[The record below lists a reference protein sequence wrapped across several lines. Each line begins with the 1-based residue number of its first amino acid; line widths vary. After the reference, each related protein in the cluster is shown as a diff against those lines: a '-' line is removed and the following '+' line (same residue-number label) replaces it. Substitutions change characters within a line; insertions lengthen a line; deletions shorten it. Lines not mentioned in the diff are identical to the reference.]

1 MMSHSNGSHAS
12 GEGDAA
18 AAPRFFDVRVLRQ
31 DGPEQPSYWQRHRV
45 QLEPDMNVTS
55 VLQRIAA
62 KAHTADGDAVAPV
75 AYESNCLEEVCG
87 SCTMLINGRTRQAC
101 SALVEKLLAEQPDEI
116 ELRPMSKFP
125 VLRDLL
131 VNRRRLFRAL
141 ERVKAWIPV
150 DGYYDAGPGPRQS
163 AEQQEQAYPLMQCM
177 SCGCCLEACPQY
189 GKVELT
195 RRAGE
200 GDEAFLKREQAA
212 YDANFVGAPRDQP
225 NHLLQSASDWRPEC
239 GRSFGL
245 ADGAGGYPELRQRA
259 ELRRRLPQVDSP
271 DHFDRTRRPGDHG
284 PGVETLVRPLT
295 LPEQSGVYQGSPAW
309 QTQTAS
315 IPHFGRV
322 KPG

>member
-1 MMSHSNGSHAS
+1 MTNYSNGGHDH
-12 GEGDAA
+12 GDGDAA
-18 AAPRFFDVRVLRQ
+18 ASSRYFDVRVLRQ

-62 KAHTADGDAVAPV
+62 TAHTTDGEAVAPV

-101 SALVEKLLAEQPDEI
+101 SALVEKLLTEQPGEI

-125 VLRDLL
+125 VIRDLL

-189 GKVELT
+189 GKVELS
-195 RRAGE
+195 RHAGE
-200 GDEAFLKREQAA
+200 SDTAFHGREQAA
-212 YDANFVGAPRDQP
+212 QDATFVGAHAMSQVIFYNLHPTGAMNAGERLDALMGQGGIQ
-225 NHLLQSASDWRPEC
+225 NC
-239 GRSFGL
+239 GNAQNCVAVCPKSIPLTTSIAR
-245 ADGAGGYPELRQRA
+245 AGRAATLRVLKRW
-259 ELRRRLPQVDSP
+259 
-271 DHFDRTRRPGDHG
+271 FDR
-284 PGVETLVRPLT
+284 
-295 LPEQSGVYQGSPAW
+295 
-309 QTQTAS
+309 
-315 IPHFGRV
+315 
-322 KPG
+322 